1 MRQLLWISC
10 STALMSLGSLFGQN
24 PSVVGAG
31 YSIPGIIRVSP
42 GQITTVFVSGLKP
55 DLTKPQRATSLP
67 LPTSLAGISVT
78 INQSSPKQSFV
89 APILIVEQL
98 NNCSNG
104 GAPPPPTIPS
114 DCLIGA
120 ITIQIPYELTALPIV
135 VGDFSVPST
144 TELVITTNGA
154 VSKAFLVSVITDN
167 LHVLNT
173 CDVFPPKQGDGTWVD
188 VTTFSN
194 SGCSSTVTHA
204 NGTLVTASSA
214 AKPGETIVIYAF
226 GLGQTTPAVKTGAA
240 TPTPSPVLRSDNPF
254 FNRTV
259 GLQFDFRVNA
269 GPSHPYVNPFAAR
282 PIGLPAPEFV
292 GLTPD
297 QVGLYQINVKLPDIF
312 PPVDPCTALSIIAGN
327 PSTLSN
333 IALSNL
339 TISMGGVSSFAG
351 AAICVQP
358 MQ

>member
-167 LHVLNT
+167 L
-173 CDVFPPKQGDGTWVD
+173 
-188 VTTFSN
+188 
-194 SGCSSTVTHA
+194 A
-204 NGTLVTASSA
+204 
-214 AKPGETIVIYAF
+214 
-226 GLGQTTPAVKTGAA
+226 
-240 TPTPSPVLRSDNPF
+240 
-254 FNRTV
+254 
-259 GLQFDFRVNA
+259 
-269 GPSHPYVNPFAAR
+269 
-282 PIGLPAPEFV
+282 
-292 GLTPD
+292 LT
-297 QVGLYQINVKLPDIF
+297 
-312 PPVDPCTALSIIAGN
+312 
-327 PSTLSN
+327 
-333 IALSNL
+333 
-339 TISMGGVSSFAG
+339 
-351 AAICVQP
+351 
-358 MQ
+358 